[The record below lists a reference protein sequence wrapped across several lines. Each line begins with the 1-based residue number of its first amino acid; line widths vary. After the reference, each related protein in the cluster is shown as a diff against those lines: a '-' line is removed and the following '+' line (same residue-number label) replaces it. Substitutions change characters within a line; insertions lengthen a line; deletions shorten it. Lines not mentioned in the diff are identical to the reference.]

1 MKEKKQKENT
11 KASLKK
17 IIAYNRGKTA
27 NLRAT
32 EGRFCSAEQTGEFVG
47 NGVTNQRTVMKTGH

>member
-47 NGVTNQRTVMKTGH
+47 NRE